1 MLESNTCLGNSL
13 NIMNRALSSRLDFTG
28 MDITLALG
36 GGGSRGN
43 AHIGVIRRLEQEGF
57 RIKGIAGTSFG
68 GIVGVLY
75 AAGYRPNDIE
85 EIFCALDQKSLYGH
99 EPGDGPSLIGYAG
112 VRKYLLDALGDRSF
126 DSLRIPCALTATDLK
141 SGSEVILSSGRL
153 VDSVLATIA
162 MPGIFPAQHIGDLE
176 LVDGGTLDPVPVAP
190 ARALVPHLP
199 VVAVSLTPPIGS
211 AARTWSV
218 PMPVFVPRALV
229 DRFSRMRYGLVLD
242 VVMRSMDISGR
253 AMTDYRLEVDKPDV
267 IIRPEVG
274 NIDTLD
280 IINVREV
287 VKIGEQAVDEAL
299 PLLKEKFTLR
309 KRIRRVLGAKA

>member
-1 MLESNTCLGNSL
+1 
-13 NIMNRALSSRLDFTG
+13 

-36 GGGSRGN
+36 GGGSKGN

-99 EPGDGPSLIGYAG
+99 GPDDGPSLVGFAG
-112 VRKYLLDALGDRSF
+112 VRQVLIDILGDRMF
-126 DSLRIPCALTATDLK
+126 DSLRIPFAVTTTDLK
-141 SGSEVILSSGRL
+141 SGSEVVLTSGLL
-153 VDSVLATIA
+153 VDAILATIA
-162 MPGIFPAQHIGDLE
+162 MPGIFPARHVGDLE

-190 ARALVPHLP
+190 ARALAPRLP
-199 VVAVSLTPPIGS
+199 VIAVSLTPPIGS
-211 AARTWSV
+211 AARSWSV
-218 PMPVFVPRALV
+218 PLPVYVPRAIV

-242 VVMRSMDISGR
+242 VVMRSMDITSR
-253 AMTDYRLEVDKPDV
+253 AVTEYRLEVDKPDV
-267 IIRPEVG
+267 IIRPRVG

-280 IINVREV
+280 VINVREV
-287 VKIGEQAVDEAL
+287 IKIGEQAVDAAL
-299 PLLKEKFTLR
+299 PQLKRNFTLR
-309 KRIRRVLGAKA
+309 KRIRRALGAGA